1 MKALQMG
8 IYDDLDTQTQPLL
21 NIDIFQSNAIIFG
34 SHLSGKTTFLKTL
47 LVRMHQNFQPEDAEE
62 TYIIDFGGNLC
73 EYGNLPL
80 VAACFDNSNEEN
92 IRRVFKTVENKL
104 ETNIKKLKSAQFME
118 AYQTASGQKP
128 LHITLIIDNVNTF
141 LSDERYTS
149 YQDTLFKFCRDGRSK
164 GLSVVF
170 TACDTSNGLGKFL
183 ASFDQKYVF
192 DVPLETYIDVFGMK
206 INEPMKNAGR
216 GVSIIDGKAREFQ
229 AFLPFEEKKAEWSA
243 FLSAQSKL
251 PYQAAKLRGFGEEL
265 NRDNFSEYSSDG
277 MTIAEIEREKE
288 VVTVGL
294 DYYDHLPIQVN
305 LEEMHTIGIYGRKK
319 FGKTNLLTVLIHS
332 IKEKHSDYRM
342 VYIDDG
348 RKQLECFHNPE
359 DANSI
364 YFNKIDQLT
373 EFLDQQGYC
382 PKPGNSRGFQELE
395 NPTTVF
401 ILQSKMLFQSSG
413 KNLISAFS
421 KMAANAEEKGYYFI
435 YSDIRKI
442 SSGDREA
449 ESYLNNSF
457 SAAFLLDNIAE
468 FVSDKGSRSVFGEM
482 DVKELKTEYARCELG
497 DGYFYDIES
506 DELKKVKFLKA

>member
-1 MKALQMG
+1 
-8 IYDDLDTQTQPLL
+8 
-21 NIDIFQSNAIIFG
+21 
-34 SHLSGKTTFLKTL
+34 
-47 LVRMHQNFQPEDAEE
+47 
-62 TYIIDFGGNLC
+62 
-73 EYGNLPL
+73 
-80 VAACFDNSNEEN
+80 
-92 IRRVFKTVENKL
+92 
-104 ETNIKKLKSAQFME
+104 
-118 AYQTASGQKP
+118 
-128 LHITLIIDNVNTF
+128 
-141 LSDERYTS
+141 
-149 YQDTLFKFCRDGRSK
+149 
-164 GLSVVF
+164 
-170 TACDTSNGLGKFL
+170 
-183 ASFDQKYVF
+183 
-192 DVPLETYIDVFGMK
+192 
-206 INEPMKNAGR
+206 
-216 GVSIIDGKAREFQ
+216 
-229 AFLPFEEKKAEWSA
+229 
-243 FLSAQSKL
+243 
-251 PYQAAKLRGFGEEL
+251 
-265 NRDNFSEYSSDG
+265 
-277 MTIAEIEREKE
+277 
-288 VVTVGL
+288 
-294 DYYDHLPIQVN
+294 
-305 LEEMHTIGIYGRKK
+305 
-319 FGKTNLLTVLIHS
+319 
-332 IKEKHSDYRM
+332 M

-359 DANSI
+359 DVNSI